1 MIFETIIS
9 TVDKK
14 GNVNFSPF
22 GIKKTK
28 DFIFISPY
36 VPSKSLDN
44 LKETSC
50 AVVNYTTSSLDFVK
64 CIIGKK
70 KFKKKECKFIKCFF
84 MENCICYDEVVVVG
98 LIDDKVRPKF
108 KCKIV
113 GSKNLKR
120 FQGFNR
126 AQSSII
132 EACILA
138 SRVKMIKRDK
148 IIKDLNY
155 LEIAIIKTAGI
166 EEKKAWRLINEYIT
180 NKLPK

>member
-1 MIFETIIS
+1 
-9 TVDKK
+9 
-14 GNVNFSPF
+14 
-22 GIKKTK
+22 
-28 DFIFISPY
+28 
-36 VPSKSLDN
+36 
-44 LKETSC
+44 
-50 AVVNYTTSSLDFVK
+50 
-64 CIIGKK
+64 
-70 KFKKKECKFIKCFF
+70 

-113 GSKNLKR
+113 GSRNLKR